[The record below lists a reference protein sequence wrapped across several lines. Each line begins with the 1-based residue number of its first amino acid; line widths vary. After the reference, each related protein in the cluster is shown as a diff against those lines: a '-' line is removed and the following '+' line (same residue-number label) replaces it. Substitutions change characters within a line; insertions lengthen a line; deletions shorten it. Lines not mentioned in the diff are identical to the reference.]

1 MLHFW
6 FSSCLEDG
14 CENFE
19 ELSQDFSKWPSAPC
33 LTCYPQQQSLCAV
46 ISSSVNKLH
55 HFFWV
60 NFHWCQ
66 DFIFRHFEV
75 GKIAWQSSFEQRQW
89 AQRRCESIIGRVA
102 FLRAFFDCF
111 KSLNFKEA
119 LHYSSKMFQINIPL
133 HLFYFTIVYFYFI
146 LFYFKMILSSLW
158 VSRFRSI

>member
-19 ELSQDFSKWPSAPC
+19 ELRLDFSKWPTAPC
-33 LTCYPQQQSLCAV
+33 LLSTSAV
-46 ISSSVNKLH
+46 VSSSVNKLH
-55 HFFWV
+55 YFLV

-66 DFIFRHFEV
+66 DFIFQHFEV
-75 GKIAWQSSFEQRQW
+75 GKIAWQSSFEQTQW
-89 AQRRCESIIGRVA
+89 PQRRCESIIGRVA

-119 LHYSSKMFQINIPL
+119 LHYSSKMFQINIPF
-133 HLFYFTIVYFYFI
+133 HLFYFKIVYFYFI

-158 VSRFRSI
+158 VSRFLGI